1 MWLYSVIMLLVGG
14 ILTALSV
21 SIYKGK
27 TNLIHEYHQS
37 KVSNRSAYGRAF
49 GKAMLV
55 VAMTVLL
62 SGIIS
67 LLGDSETIAMIAISQ
82 LFIGLIIGIAC
93 IVVVQKKYNNGV
105 F

>member
-1 MWLYSVIMLLVGG
+1 
-14 ILTALSV
+14 
-21 SIYKGK
+21 
-27 TNLIHEYHQS
+27 
-37 KVSNRSAYGRAF
+37 
-49 GKAMLV
+49 MLV

-82 LFIGLIIGIAC
+82 LFIDLIIGIAC
-93 IVVVQKKYNNGV
+93 IVGVQKKYNNGV